1 MTDRPGLLLEDIL
14 AGPAALERLIDAY
27 EDPNGHLSALDPA
40 RLAGHRI
47 VLTGLGSSRYAALT
61 AAADLRASGVPAWAE
76 HASTSAGTPPGADVV
91 LIAIS
96 ASGRT
101 PEVIDAARRHRD
113 SSLVIG
119 VANDPGSPVAGEAD
133 IVLPLFA
140 GEERSGVAS
149 RTFRATVAVLGL
161 VGDRVV
167 GRKRSPD
174 ASRPAVVALAEA
186 IDGRAAWLDDAAE
199 LLDGAPAIDV
209 LGDAADIGTIS
220 QAALMLRE
228 GPRLP
233 AEAHDAGDWLHT
245 AVYLALPGHRAV
257 LFSGTPYD
265 ATLVRTIAGRGGKTL
280 VVGTPVEGAA
290 LVIGLP
296 RSTPDDTSAR
306 GLVRSVV
313 AELLSA
319 ELWGRAAATDL

>member
-1 MTDRPGLLLEDIL
+1 
-14 AGPAALERLIDAY
+14 
-27 EDPNGHLSALDPA
+27 
-40 RLAGHRI
+40 
-47 VLTGLGSSRYAALT
+47 VF
-61 AAADLRASGVPAWAE
+61 
-76 HASTSAGTPPGADVV
+76 
-91 LIAIS
+91 IAIS

-101 PEVIDAARRHRD
+101 PEVIDAGRRHRG
-113 SSLVIG
+113 SSLVVG
-119 VANDPGSPVAGEAD
+119 VTNDPDSPLATEAD
-133 IVLPLFA
+133 VVLPLFA

-149 RTFRATVAVLGL
+149 RTFRATVAVVGL
-161 VGDRVV
+161 IGDRAV
-167 GRKRSPD
+167 GRAGSPERL
-174 ASRPAVVALAEA
+174 RPAAAAVAEA
-186 IDGRAAWLDDAAE
+186 IDGRAAWLDDAVE

-245 AVYLALPGHRAV
+245 AIYRALPGHRAV

-265 ATLVRTIAGRGGKTL
+265 ETLVRTIAGRGGKTV

-290 LVIGLP
+290 LTIGLP
-296 RSTPDDTSAR
+296 QTTPGDTVAR
-306 GLVRSVV
+306 GLVRPVV

-319 ELWGRAAATDL
+319 ELWRRAAATDL

>member
-1 MTDRPGLLLEDIL
+1 M
-14 AGPAALERLIDAY
+14 
-27 EDPNGHLSALDPA
+27 
-40 RLAGHRI
+40 
-47 VLTGLGSSRYAALT
+47 
-61 AAADLRASGVPAWAE
+61 
-76 HASTSAGTPPGADVV
+76 
-91 LIAIS
+91 
-96 ASGRT
+96 
-101 PEVIDAARRHRD
+101 
-113 SSLVIG
+113 
-119 VANDPGSPVAGEAD
+119 
-133 IVLPLFA
+133 LPLFA

-167 GRKRSPD
+167 GRERAPGVLRS
-174 ASRPAVVALAEA
+174 ASAALAGA

-199 LLDGAPAIDV
+199 LLDRAPAIDV
-209 LGDAADIGTIS
+209 LGDAVDLGTIS

-245 AVYLALPGHRAV
+245 AIYRALPGHRAV

-265 ATLVRTIAGRGGKTL
+265 ETLVRTIAGRGGKTL
-280 VVGTPVEGAA
+280 VVGTPVDGAV

-296 RSTPDDTSAR
+296 SSTPDDTAAR

-319 ELWGRAAATDL
+319 ELWRRAAATDL

>member
-14 AGPAALERLIDAY
+14 QGPGALERLIDAY
-27 EDPNGHLSALDPA
+27 ADPTGPMSALEPA
-40 RLAGHRI
+40 RLAGNRI

-61 AAADLRASGVPAWAE
+61 AAADLRASGVAAWVE
-76 HASTSAGTPPGADVV
+76 YASTSAGTPPGSDVV

-101 PEVIDAARRHRD
+101 PEVIEAAGRHRG

-119 VANDPGSPVAGEAD
+119 VTNDPGSPLAAAAD
-133 IVLPLFA
+133 VVLPLFA
-140 GEERSGVAS
+140 GQERSGVAS

-161 VGDRVV
+161 VGDRVL
-167 GRKRSPD
+167 GRERSQS
-174 ASRPAVVALAEA
+174 AMRPVVAALAEA
-186 IDGRAAWLDDAAE
+186 IDARAAWLDDAVE
-199 LLDGAPAIDV
+199 LLDGAAAIDV
-209 LGDAADIGTIS
+209 LGDAADLGTIS

-245 AVYLALPGHRAV
+245 AIYGALPGHRAV
-257 LFSGTPYD
+257 LFGGTRYD
-265 ATLVRTIAGRGGKTL
+265 ETLVRVIAGRRGKTL
-280 VVGTPVEGAA
+280 VVGSAVDGAA
-290 LVIGLP
+290 LAIGLP
-296 RSTPDDTSAR
+296 TSTPEDTLGR
-306 GLVRSVV
+306 GLVCSVV

-319 ELWGRAAATDL
+319 ELWRRADATDL